1 MERVLWYCGVE
12 GGRKKVEFVRF
23 EKVSELDMRFHRKSN
38 TAELICSMV
47 CKCPFC
53 SSKVGIR
60 VIGND
65 FRVLE
70 WCRHFEGVF
79 VCECRLLGVYGVF
92 VRF

>member
-1 MERVLWYCGVE
+1 MLWYCGVE
-12 GGRKKVEFVRF
+12 GGKKRVEFVRF
-23 EKVSELDMRFHRKSN
+23 EKVSELDMRFHRRSN

-47 CKCPFC
+47 GVCPFC
-53 SSKVGIR
+53 SSKVSIR
-60 VIGND
+60 VIGDD

-79 VCECRLLGVYGVF
+79 VCECRPLGIYGVF